1 MSSIHSDSHFV
12 LLKGFAIAKCLISFS
27 AFQAGIVA
35 LQKRSNILKSLGDP
49 AQFTSGK
56 GSGEKFGFITADQV
70 QEEEEEE
77 DAAKF
82 S

>member
-1 MSSIHSDSHFV
+1 M
-12 LLKGFAIAKCLISFS
+12 
-27 AFQAGIVA
+27 A

-77 DAAKF
+77 EEEDAAKF